1 MKKLFTLLTMLALT
15 ITGVQAQNH
24 HVPYTGMKFLDAS
37 TLKSN
42 VAAATGDYLVAL
54 QIHCALGTF
63 YINNQGKAQ
72 TSFSSTGE
80 TTWIVKKTE
89 DNKYLLQTYG
99 GNYIKSLG
107 NDNNTAA
114 TFTPNSNEALKF
126 NPEQS
131 TSTDLNMESGYVANQ
146 AIWWNVEGE
155 NRRIN
160 TNGIN
165 GNDKTIFK
173 NDGTG
178 CWTCL
183 FTYEVTFKYQVTF
196 SCKVGETLIYTES
209 TFANTGE
216 VLKVPDLPGYTAPSP
231 SEYTVGSED
240 ANHEIIYT
248 PSLYPVNFTRGQT
261 FTRSDRHINS
271 VTFDIAGEEQTVN
284 GLYNNTST
292 KCYQDLTD
300 SKTVTLPVKTS
311 VQPKFNVAGGWQHG
325 FVYID
330 LNNDGDFIDDGELV
344 SIKNERNPNLSTDM
358 PSFKTPS
365 TPGSYRMRIKTDWE
379 STDPGGNT
387 GISPHL
393 ITSPNHIIANGG
405 MIVDVNLVITPAAGF
420 YRVKNVATNG
430 YLYATAASDYTST
443 DRYVYANGS
452 NSGAETIIQLVDYD
466 GHLYMLNQG
475 HEFGWVAQRSTS
487 VRSGEVGYVIANNF
501 DKYVNWLPGTAAGQ
515 IAFAICLGNGTG
527 DHASY
532 LTQGIYAVDTN
543 DNAVIR
549 GTEGYTA
556 NTAQWVFEPAT
567 GFDVAMN
574 GPVDGNHY
582 ATLCVPFDVTIGND
596 ATAYTLAKSESG
608 NYLVPTEVEGNQVPA
623 GTPVLLKG
631 TKATA
636 KATINTGSA
645 FNDGSP
651 LPCALTGTY
660 LPKTITGTTD
670 YVFGRKDEKVGFYHW
685 NSDNLGANR
694 AYLAAESVAAG
705 ARGFAL
711 NFDDEATGIVT
722 PSVDTERETTIYNL
736 SGQRLNK
743 VQKGI
748 NIVNGRKV
756 LF

>member
-1 MKKLFTLLTMLALT
+1 MTLHLSCVLCALLLYSIGGFAQTHHSTETGTNTLNADT
-15 ITGVQAQNH
+15 IKAKAQAGDLYVSIQNHTTTANYYINYEGKGTNSFSDAGNTTWKVVPHNGGYALQRINDGKYIYQAQRP
-24 HVPYTGMKFLDAS
+24 V
-37 TLKSN
+37 
-42 VAAATGDYLVAL
+42 
-54 QIHCALGTF
+54 
-63 YINNQGKAQ
+63 
-72 TSFSSTGE
+72 
-80 TTWIVKKTE
+80 
-89 DNKYLLQTYG
+89 
-99 GNYIKSLG
+99 
-107 NDNNTAA
+107 
-114 TFTPNSNEALKF
+114 TFTNNIKEALLFMPTDCEAGVANIASGYNSNKAVRWKLK
-126 NPEQS
+126 NNNSIQ
-131 TSTDLNMESGYVANQ
+131 M
-146 AIWWNVEGE
+146 
-155 NRRIN
+155 N
-160 TNGIN
+160 TNGMN
-165 GNDKTIFK
+165 TSTTVQF

-178 CWTCL
+178 NWTCL

-209 TFANTGE
+209 ALANAGDQFN
-216 VLKVPDLPGYTAPSP
+216 VPDLPGYNTSAS
-231 SEYTVGSED
+231 SITVGNKD
-240 ANHEIIYT
+240 ADVDVDYT
-248 PSLYPVNFTRGQT
+248 LGSYPVNFTREQT

-271 VTFDIAGEEQTVN
+271 VTFDIDGEDQTVN

-292 KCYQDLTD
+292 KCYQNLTD
-300 SKTVTLPVKTS
+300 SKTVTLPVNTS
-311 VQPKFNVAGGWQHG
+311 VQPKFNVTGIWQHG

-330 LNNDGDFIDDGELV
+330 LNNDGDFIDEGELV
-344 SIKNERNPNLSTDM
+344 SKINEENPNLSTNM
-358 PSFKTPS
+358 PSFTTPS
-365 TPGSYRMRIKTDWE
+365 TPGTYRMRIKTDWE

-387 GISPHL
+387 GNSPHL

-443 DRYVYANGS
+443 NRYVYANGS
-452 NSGAETIIQLVDYD
+452 NSGAETIVQLVEHE

-475 HEFGWVAQRSTS
+475 HEFGWVAQLSTS
-487 VRSGEVGYVIANNF
+487 VRSGEVGYVRDNNF
-501 DKYVNWLPGTAAGQ
+501 DKYVNWLPGTAADQ